1 MAAGKGTRMRSRTP
15 KVLHRIAG
23 VPMIAHVTR
32 TVKQLQPAAVIVVVA
47 PAQGEAIADATGDGV
62 ECVEQPEPLGT
73 GHALTT
79 ALQQVSPDA
88 LHVLL
93 LNGDVP
99 LLRPETLQAL
109 MDRHVANKA
118 TLSLLTATLPAN
130 QANGLGTVRRNSKG
144 LPIAVVEAAEA
155 QAQAAKTDAVEI
167 NVGAYCFSGTW
178 LREATARFQPHPS
191 GEYYVTD
198 LVSMAA
204 LDGQWIETHTLDE
217 PGEGMGVN
225 DRSQLACAESGL
237 QWRMRLSWM
246 ERGVTMDDP
255 QTTYLEPDVDLEED
269 VTLLPNTSLRGRTH
283 IASGAT
289 VGPNVT
295 LTDATVGQG
304 CVVRNATV
312 EDAALESNVDV
323 GPYSYLRPGTYVE
336 SGAHIGSHVEI
347 KNSRIGADSNV
358 GHFSYI
364 GDATLG
370 PRVNIGAGTV
380 TCNYDGVEKHRTEI
394 GADAFIGSDSMLVA
408 PVKIGAGAVTGAG
421 AVVTEDV
428 APGATVAGV
437 PARELSRSDLK
448 SDRTGT

>member
-23 VPMIAHVTR
+23 VPMVAHVTR
-32 TVKQLQPAAVIVVVA
+32 TAKRLQPAAVIVVVA
-47 PAQGEAIADATGDGV
+47 PEQRDAIAEAAGDGV
-62 ECVEQPEPLGT
+62 ECAEQPEPLGT

-79 ALQQVSPDA
+79 ALKQVTPDA
-88 LHVLL
+88 THVLL

-99 LLRPETLQAL
+99 LLKHESLQAL
-109 MDRHVANKA
+109 MDRHVANRA
-118 TLSLLTATLPAN
+118 ALSLLTATLPTG
-130 QANGLGTVRRNSKG
+130 QAAGLGTVRRNSQG
-144 LPIAVVEAAEA
+144 VPIAVVEAAEA
-155 QAQAAKTDAVEI
+155 SAAKADDVEV
-167 NVGAYCFSGTW
+167 NVGAYCFSAPW
-178 LREATARFQPHPS
+178 LREAASRLQPHPS

-198 LVSMAA
+198 LVATAA
-204 LDGQWIETHTLDE
+204 LDGQWIETHALEDA
-217 PGEGMGVN
+217 GEGMGIN
-225 DRSQLACAESGL
+225 DRAQLACAESGL

-246 ERGVTMDDP
+246 ERGVTMEDP
-255 QTTYLEPDVDLEED
+255 QTTYLEPDVELDED
-269 VTLLPNTSLRGRTH
+269 VTLLPNTSLRGRTYV
-283 IASGAT
+283 AGGAT

-295 LTDATVGQG
+295 LTDATIGAG
-304 CVVRNATV
+304 CVVQNATLEGAV
-312 EDAALESNVDV
+312 LESNVDV
-323 GPYSYLRPGTYVE
+323 GPYSYLRPGTHVE

-380 TCNYDGVEKHRTEI
+380 TCNYDGVDKHRTEI

-408 PVKIGAGAVTGAG
+408 PVKIGDGAVTGAG

-437 PARELSRSDLK
+437 PARELSRSSLK
-448 SDRTGT
+448 PNRTGA

>member
-1 MAAGKGTRMRSRTP
+1 MAAGKGTRMRSQTP

-32 TVKQLQPAAVIVVVA
+32 TAKRLQPAAVLAVVA
-47 PAQGEAIADATGDGV
+47 PAERDAIAEATGDGV

-73 GHALTT
+73 GHALIT
-79 ALQQVSPDA
+79 ALQKVSSDTS
-88 LHVLL
+88 HVLL

-99 LLRPETLQAL
+99 LLQHESLQAL
-109 MDRHVANKA
+109 MDGHIANKA
-118 TLSLLTATLPAN
+118 VISVMTTMLPVG
-130 QANGLGTVRRNSKG
+130 QAKGLGTVRRNSQG

-155 QAQAAKTDAVEI
+155 QAAKADTVEI
-167 NVGAYCFSGTW
+167 NVGAYCFSAAW
-178 LREATARFQPHPS
+178 LREAASRLQPHPS

-198 LVSMAA
+198 LVATAA
-204 LDGQWIETHTLDE
+204 LDGQWIETHALEDA
-217 PGEGMGVN
+217 GEGLGVN
-225 DRSQLACAESGL
+225 NRSQLACAESGL

-246 ERGVTMDDP
+246 KRGVTMDDP
-255 QTTYLEPDVDLEED
+255 QTTYLEPDVELEAD
-269 VTLLPNTSLRGRTH
+269 VTLLPNTSLRGQTH
-283 IASGAT
+283 IANGAT
-289 VGPNVT
+289 VGPNAT
-295 LTDATVGQG
+295 LFDATVGQG
-304 CVVRNATV
+304 CVVRNAT
-312 EDAALESNVDV
+312 LEKAVLEPNVDV

-347 KNSRIGADSNV
+347 KNSRIGAGSNV

-380 TCNYDGVEKHRTEI
+380 TCNYDGVEKHHTEI

-408 PVKIGAGAVTGAG
+408 PVSIGAGAVTGAG
-421 AVVTEDV
+421 AVVTADV

-437 PARELSRSDLK
+437 PARELSRSNLK
-448 SDRTGT
+448 SDRAGI